1 MQRAIRVS
9 LQLQS
14 HSKRLAS
21 PQKQRIDAAD
31 WPRTRWRRKEY
42 ESWTWLCD
50 EFSGLQR
57 IPLFVLKHPIYI
69 YELHVSKE
77 VKSVMLGLSENGYP
91 KISWL
96 IIIFSVLAILG
107 YPRLF
112 DKPVC
117 FQCIRQ
123 LFVHDSC
130 WRAKKRM
137 AKSLAFMATDCFDRP
152 ACKLMGMLRIALG

>member
-1 MQRAIRVS
+1 MQQIDQGQGGGAKS
-9 LQLQS
+9 TS
-14 HSKRLAS
+14 HGLGCAMNFQGFKGSRCS
-21 PQKQRIDAAD
+21 
-31 WPRTRWRRKEY
+31 
-42 ESWTWLCD
+42 SWNILY
-50 EFSGLQR
+50 
-57 IPLFVLKHPIYI
+57 IYLFIYIYIYI

-77 VKSVMLGLSENGYP
+77 VKSVMWGLSENGYP